1 MNNDARLKETIS
13 SYDLENISI
22 ATVCSHSSL
31 QIFHGAKKEGFHTI
45 GIAVGEKPRFYDAF
59 PAACPDEFLI
69 VESYK
74 DIVSEGVVKKL
85 LEKNAIVVPH
95 GSFVEYLGAE
105 NFLSFKVPSFG
116 NKHSL
121 TFESDRKKERKWLE
135 GAGVPIPRIYDTPE
149 EIDGPVIVKFDGAKG
164 GKGFFV
170 TETAEE
176 FYQKI
181 KEHKN
186 CTIQEF
192 ILGAR
197 YYLHFFYSPVK
208 STGYQLKKG
217 SLELLG
223 MDRRIETNIDELFR
237 MRILREGSLGHS
249 KNSIQPSFVV
259 TGNAP
264 IIARESLLPKVFEL
278 GEKVVEE
285 SVNIFGGLTG
295 PFCLET
301 ICTDNLE
308 FKVFEIS
315 ARIVAGTNLFPSG
328 SPYSDFIEPDL
339 STGRRIAEEIRL
351 AVKSNKLDEIIS

>member
-1 MNNDARLKETIS
+1 
-13 SYDLENISI
+13 
-22 ATVCSHSSL
+22 
-31 QIFHGAKKEGFHTI
+31 IFHGAKEAGFYTI
-45 GIAVGEKPRFYDAF
+45 GIAVGKKPKFYDAF

-69 VESYK
+69 VDSYK
-74 DIVSEGVVKKL
+74 DIVSDRVVNKL

-135 GAGVPIPRIYDTPE
+135 AAKVPIPKIYNSPE
-149 EIDGPVIVKFDGAKG
+149 EINGPVIVKFDGAKG
-164 GKGFFV
+164 GRGFFLA
-170 TETAEE
+170 ETPEE
-176 FYQKI
+176 FYDQI
-181 KEHKN
+181 GEREN
-186 CTIQEF
+186 YTIQEF
-192 ILGAR
+192 VLGAR

-208 STGYQLKKG
+208 DTGYKLKKG

-237 MRILREGSLGHS
+237 MAVLRKGNLNQVG
-249 KNSIQPSFVV
+249 KSIKPSFVV

-264 IIARESLLPKVFEL
+264 LVVRESLLSQVFEL

-285 SVNIFGGLTG
+285 SIDIFGGLTG

-308 FKVFEIS
+308 FKVFEVS
-315 ARIVAGTNLFPSG
+315 ARIVAGTNLFPNG
-328 SPYSDFIEPDL
+328 SPYSDFIEPGL
-339 STGRRIAEEIRL
+339 STGKRIAEEIKL
-351 AVKSNKLDEIIS
+351 AVKLNSLDEIIS